1 MDDKY
6 YQFNILKKYPE
17 IIELYTKKPINGNYL
32 QITEEQLNKIHK
44 TFSSDVNYKF
54 KKIKTCTQTHSA
66 NVTILNN
73 DNLNDEIEDCDCL
86 ITNLKGVALTLTT
99 ADCQN
104 IFLYDPLNK
113 VIANIHSGWKGTLNK
128 IVLNA
133 LHSMQQN
140 FNSKPEDIIACI
152 SPSIGQCCF
161 EVDEDV
167 YLLFKNTF
175 PYIDQYTISKK
186 KDDKIKYY
194 LDTKE
199 LNRYLLISHGLKPE
213 NIEVSEVCTKCQHDI
228 YHSYR
233 ADKNEAGRNLSLIA
247 IKE

>member
-1 MDDKY
+1 M
-6 YQFNILKKYPE
+6 
-17 IIELYTKKPINGNYL
+17 
-32 QITEEQLNKIHK
+32 
-44 TFSSDVNYKF
+44 
-54 KKIKTCTQTHSA
+54 
-66 NVTILNN
+66 TILNN

-167 YLLFKNTF
+167 YLLFKDTF